1 MNYRLFYQVT
11 EKNFPCVLFKEITI
25 LFSLRNT
32 GDYMLYYININS
44 SPGTVSCGGGHIL
57 VQIHTNEMTRMESL
71 N

>member
-11 EKNFPCVLFKEITI
+11 EKKFPYVLFKEITTP
-25 LFSLRNT
+25 FPLRNT

-44 SPGTVSCGGGHIL
+44 SPGTVSCDGGHIL
-57 VQIHTNEMTRMESL
+57 VQIQTNEMTRMVSL